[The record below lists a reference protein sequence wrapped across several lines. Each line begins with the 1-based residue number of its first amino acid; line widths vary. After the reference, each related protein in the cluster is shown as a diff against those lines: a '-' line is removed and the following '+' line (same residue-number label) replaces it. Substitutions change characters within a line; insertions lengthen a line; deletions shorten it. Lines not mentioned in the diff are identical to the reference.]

1 VQTGI
6 AMTMKT
12 IEIEHLQTVNGG
24 ISSKSPPRPKP
35 PSPADKNATLDAAF
49 QILMSKRFGE

>member
-1 VQTGI
+1 
-6 AMTMKT
+6 MTMKT
-12 IEIEHLQTVNGG
+12 IEIEHLQAVNGG